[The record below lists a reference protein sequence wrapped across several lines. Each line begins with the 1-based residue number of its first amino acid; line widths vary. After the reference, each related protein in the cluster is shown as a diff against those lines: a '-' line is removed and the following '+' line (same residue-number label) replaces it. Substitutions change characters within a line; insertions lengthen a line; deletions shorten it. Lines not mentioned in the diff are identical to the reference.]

1 MQSPPA
7 FHGHFGMIPIDAK
20 MSSNM
25 EATAIKNTKILKR
38 ENGGDALFFAF
49 NFDDS
54 DSWM

>member
-1 MQSPPA
+1 
-7 FHGHFGMIPIDAK
+7 MIPIDAK